1 MVKLDKFFKK
11 KKVFITGHTGF
22 KGSWLAET
30 LITFGSNVKGYSL
43 HDDKVKYYKK
53 FINYKKIKNIY
64 GDVSDYKKLRKEILN
79 FKPDIIFHLAAQ
91 PLVIEGYKNPYQ
103 TFKSNC
109 LGVINILDISKELK
123 FLKSIIIVTTDK
135 CYKINKGKKIYK
147 ENDEL
152 GGLDPYSA
160 SKAAAE
166 LIYYPYKNFLD
177 KNKIGSATV
186 RAGNVIGGGD
196 FSENRIIPD
205 CYKALDN
212 RLLILRNPKSIRP
225 WQHILDVINGY
236 LILSMWLCFN
246 PKKYSGSWN
255 FGPSEKE
262 KTVKKVAEEFRK
274 NSKTKFKIKILKKR
288 KDYKE
293 SEILKLDSN
302 KAKKYLNWKQ
312 NLNFK
317 NMLRITVDWYT
328 QYYLKRNC
336 KVLTQSQIKK
346 FFNIY

>member
-1 MVKLDKFFKK
+1 MVRLDKFFKK

-22 KGSWLAET
+22 KGSWLVET
-30 LITFGSNVKGYSL
+30 LRTFGSNVKGYSL
-43 HDDKVKYYKK
+43 RDDKVKYYKK
-53 FINYKKIKNIY
+53 FTNYKKIKNIY

-79 FKPDIIFHLAAQ
+79 FKPDLIFHLAAQ
-91 PLVIEGYKNPYQ
+91 PLVIEGYKNPYK

-123 FLKSIIIVTTDK
+123 SLKSIIIVTTDK

-166 LIYYPYKNFLD
+166 LIYFPYKKFLE

-205 CYKALDN
+205 CYKALN
-212 RLLILRNPKSIRP
+212 NKLLILRNPKSIRP

-236 LILSMWLCFN
+236 LILSMKLCLN
-246 PKKYSGSWN
+246 TKKYSGSWN
-255 FGPSEKE
+255 FGPSEKG
-262 KTVKKVAEEFRK
+262 KTVKKIAEEFIK

-288 KDYKE
+288 KYYRE
-293 SEILKLDSN
+293 SEMLQLDSN
-302 KAKKYLNWKQ
+302 KAKKYLKWRQ

-317 NMLRITVDWYT
+317 NMVKITVDWYE
-328 QYYLKRNC
+328 QYYINQNC
-336 KVLTQSQIKK
+336 KVFTQSQIKN
-346 FFNIY
+346 FFK